1 MWPDVSGH
9 DSEYQYKKRLLLM
22 SDAMERKSYQLLIDV
37 WLQLHQVMDSSVKS
51 GSKVSCK
58 QSFNVHSDFII
69 FLGGPQ

>member
-1 MWPDVSGH
+1 
-9 DSEYQYKKRLLLM
+9 M